1 MVVIFVIENYNIYF
15 RGIYILLLRK
25 KVMYV
30 LVIVFVELFMEEFI
44 IFSYKILKMF
54 RWDFGFKRVGNENL
68 EINVL

>member
-44 IFSYKILKMF
+44 IFSYEIKCLDGILDLKES
-54 RWDFGFKRVGNENL
+54 WK
-68 EINVL
+68 

>member
-1 MVVIFVIENYNIYF
+1 MVVIFVLENYNIYF

-54 RWDFGFKRVGNENL
+54 RWDFGFKREL
-68 EINVL
+68 EMKI